1 MNAAGIILLC
11 TILFLFSCAPAKQA
25 IFFNNLQPGKDTL
38 DQKITEA
45 TKRIYPGDRVAIT
58 ITTQNSEANELFSS
72 GMNFG
77 GNMGGGG
84 GMNNIG
90 AMMFGYLVD
99 KNGEIEL
106 PVVGKLTVSGLTPEE
121 VSDYVKLK
129 VSKFYKDPSVTSFLS
144 GRVVV
149 LGGSGVQGSV
159 PILNNRMTI
168 LEAVALSGVVDPTA
182 RRDRVWVVREKA
194 GLRDYAMVDL
204 SSRTIFESEY
214 YYLRNNDLIY
224 VEPGRL
230 NTFLGVNAPARNL
243 FGAIVSSL
251 ALVISI
257 IAITQ

>member
-1 MNAAGIILLC
+1 MNAGTLFLLC

-25 IFFNNLQPGKDTL
+25 IFFNNLQPGRDTV

-58 ITTQNSEANELFSS
+58 ITTQNTEANQLFNNGMM
-72 GMNFG
+72 GMNG
-77 GNMGGGG
+77 GLNGG
-84 GMNNIG
+84 GMMNQG
-90 AMMFGYLVD
+90 AFMLGYLVD
-99 KNGEIEL
+99 KNGVIEL
-106 PVVGKLTVSGLTPEE
+106 PIIGKLTVIGLTPEE
-121 VSDYVKLK
+121 LTEYVKLK
-129 VSKFYKDPSVTSFLS
+129 VSAFYKDPAVTAFLS

-149 LGGSGVQGSV
+149 LGGSGVQGAV
-159 PILNNRMTI
+159 PIVNDRMTI
-168 LEAVALSGVVDPTA
+168 LEAVSLSGVVDPTS
-182 RRDRVWVVREKA
+182 RRDRVWVVREKG

-204 SSRTIFESEY
+204 SSRSIFQSEY

-251 ALVISI
+251 ALIISI
-257 IAITQ
+257 IAIAQ